1 MKKRFE
7 ASTSDRVGFHM
18 IRASVTSDQLG
29 TLDER
34 FTGIGFAIVDG
45 QLAIAI
51 TDAITG
57 RTLAAC
63 LHSDDLDRFCGV
75 FADHLTEVSP
85 EATDAQRGAEVWPT
99 MQ

>member
-1 MKKRFE
+1 MTKRFE

-18 IRASVTSDQLG
+18 VRARVTVDTVG
-29 TLDER
+29 THDTR

-45 QLAIAI
+45 QLSIAI
-51 TDAITG
+51 MDAITG

-63 LHSDDLDRFCGV
+63 LHSDDLDRFCGIL
-75 FADHLTEVSP
+75 ADHITEVSP
-85 EATDAQRGAEVWPT
+85 EAATAQLEAASWPT